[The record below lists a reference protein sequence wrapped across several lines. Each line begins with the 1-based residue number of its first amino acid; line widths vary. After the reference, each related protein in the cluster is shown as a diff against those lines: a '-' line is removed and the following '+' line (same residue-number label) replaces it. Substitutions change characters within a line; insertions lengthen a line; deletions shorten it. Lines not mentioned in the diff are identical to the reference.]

1 MPKRHDPVTEKE
13 MTVTTAQWIE
23 FIRPIVEDLA
33 NPEVQRQSWTVGQG
47 YSPEDLICGLMNDF
61 SFSEHVRSPV
71 VQITDEQRA
80 SGMTLVEAMDAFVD
94 KVHGRFDWR
103 AMLTDPDWRKVQ
115 MAAADFSKLLP
126 P

>member
-1 MPKRHDPVTEKE
+1 MPKRHAPVTEQE

-33 NPEVQRQSWTVGQG
+33 NPEVQKRSWSAGQG

-61 SFSEHVRSPV
+61 SFSEHVRSSV
-71 VQITDEQRA
+71 VQISDVQRA
-80 SGMTLVEAMDAFVD
+80 SGMNLVDAIDAFVD

-103 AMLTDPDWRKVQ
+103 AMLTDPDWQKVQ
-115 MAAADFSKLLP
+115 TTAADFLKLLP